1 VDLKNGKINNIFHK
15 PETLKQEVK
24 SYKNVKMMIEIR
36 IYKLKKGTS
45 QEYKKVFTQ
54 ESLPMLRRWSVNVI
68 AYGFSLDDEDTFYL
82 IRGYKDLDDRQQSQD
97 AFYGSDEWRLG
108 PREAI
113 IACIESYNVMI
124 VEADID
130 LFKKSFSL
138 LT

>member
-1 VDLKNGKINNIFHK
+1 
-15 PETLKQEVK
+15 
-24 SYKNVKMMIEIR
+24 MIEIR

-45 QEYKKVFTQ
+45 QGYKKVFTQ
-54 ESLPMLRRWSVNVI
+54 ESLPMLRRWNVNVI
-68 AYGFSLDDEDTFYL
+68 AYGFSLDDEETFYL